1 MSAKHEGELALN
13 GGVLAPV
20 KDLLH
25 LLPVVQLQRQAQSLI
40 KNG

>member
-13 GGVLAPV
+13 GGVLATV
-20 KDLLH
+20 EDLLH